1 MEWLHIVFVVLGIGL
16 MLVLNMRFK
25 INAMLALLL
34 GALLIG
40 MMELLSVTVGWLP
53 APPPESALTPGSLLK
68 TIQTGFGST
77 LGSLAIIVVFGAV
90 IGKLMVDSGAANQIA
105 ETMIERLGVR
115 NVKIAMVLAGTV
127 FGLAMFYEV
136 AFIIMAPLIVAVA
149 HEAKVPFMK
158 IAIPAIAATTTAHS
172 LFVPQPGPVAL
183 ADAYGADIGM
193 AYVWGVVVAIPTIAF
208 TGWVL
213 PRFLGNLDYPTP
225 SIMQPDEEVAKED
238 RPSFGISLLVPL
250 IPAIIMISATIA
262 NIWLVKGTTAYE
274 WVNFVGSPIIAIS
287 LALLAAMFFFGTRR
301 SRDMD
306 WVMNVFGQAVK
317 AIAMV
322 VLIIGAG
329 GALKQIIIDTG
340 IGDYI
345 GSLMNGSSLN
355 PYVMAWLITVLIR
368 LATGQGVVSAMTA
381 AGIIGSAVMDP
392 ATGTM
397 MAGVSP
403 ELLMLATAAGSNTLT
418 HINDAS
424 FWLFKGYFDL
434 SVKDTLKTWGLLELS
449 NSIVGLGMVLL
460 LSLFVG

>member
-1 MEWLHIVFVVLGIGL
+1 MEWLHIVFVVLGIGI
-16 MLVLNMRFK
+16 MLLLNMRFK

-40 MMELLSVTVGWLP
+40 LMEMLSVSAGWLP
-53 APPPESALTPGSLLK
+53 APPPESALTPASLLK

-172 LFVPQPGPVAL
+172 LFVPQAGPVAL
-183 ADAYGADIGM
+183 ASAYGADVGM
-193 AYVWGVVVAIPTIAF
+193 AYVWGIVVAVPTVAF

-213 PRFLGNLDYPTP
+213 PRLLGNLDYATP
-225 SIMQPDEEVAKED
+225 SIMRPDEEVAKED

-250 IPAIIMISATIA
+250 IPAIVMIAATVA
-262 NIWLVKGTTAYE
+262 NLWLDKKSTAYA
-274 WVNFVGSPIIAIS
+274 WVNFVGSPIVAIS

-301 SRDMD
+301 GRDMD
-306 WVMNVFGQAVK
+306 WIMDVFGLAVK

-340 IGDYI
+340 IGTYI
-345 GSLMNGSSLN
+345 GSLMTGSSVN
-355 PYVMAWLITVLIR
+355 PYLMAWLITVLIR

-392 ATGTM
+392 ATGHM

-449 NSIVGLGMVLL
+449 NSVVGLVVVLL

>member
-1 MEWLHIVFVVLGIGL
+1 MEWLHIVIVVLGIGL
-16 MLVLNMRFK
+16 MLWLNIKFNV
-25 INAMLALLL
+25 NAMLALLAA
-34 GALLIG
+34 ALLIG
-40 MMELLSVTVGWLP
+40 FLEMVGIAVGWLP
-53 APPPESALTPGSLLK
+53 SPEEPLTAATLLD
-68 TIQTGFGST
+68 TIQGGFGST

-105 ETMIERLGVR
+105 ETLIAKFGVR
-115 NVKIAMVLAGTV
+115 YVKIAMVIAGTV

-149 HEAKVPFMK
+149 VQAGIPFMK

-183 ADAYGADIGM
+183 VDIYNADTGMVYIYGIM
-193 AYVWGVVVAIPTIAF
+193 VAIPTVAI

-213 PRFLGNLDYPTP
+213 PRFLGNLDFPVP
-225 SIMQPDEEVAKED
+225 KLLQAEQEVPPEE
-238 RPSFGISLLVPL
+238 RPPFGIAMFVPL
-250 IPAIIMISATIA
+250 IPAIIMIGATIA
-262 NIWLVKGTTAYE
+262 NIWLEEGSTTHT
-274 WVNFVGSPIIAIS
+274 WVNFFGSPIIAIS
-287 LALLAAMFFFGTRR
+287 LAMLAACYFFGTR
-301 SRDMD
+301 SGHDVE
-306 WVMNVFGQAVK
+306 WVMDTFGSAVK

-329 GALKQIIIDTG
+329 GALKQMIIDTG

-345 GSLMNGSSLN
+345 GSLMSGSSAN

-381 AGIIGSAVMDP
+381 AGIIGSAVIDP
-392 ATGTM
+392 ATGVM
-397 MAGVSP
+397 VAGVDP
-403 ELLMLATAAGSNTLT
+403 ALLVLATAAGSNTLT

-434 SVKDTLKTWGLLELS
+434 SVKDTLRTWGLLELC
-449 NSIVGLGMVLL
+449 NSIVGLGVVLL
-460 LSLFVG
+460 IDVFV